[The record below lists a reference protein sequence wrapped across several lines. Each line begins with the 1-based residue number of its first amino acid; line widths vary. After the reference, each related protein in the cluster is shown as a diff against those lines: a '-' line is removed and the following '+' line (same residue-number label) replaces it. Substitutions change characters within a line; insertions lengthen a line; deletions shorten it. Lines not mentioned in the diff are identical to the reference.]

1 MSRWTGSW
9 EKFGVA
15 PKRMAA
21 VACLLGAAPAV
32 AVAFVAARF
41 LGQLSL
47 VLGAVVGIAAAYSV
61 AAMPK
66 RAMEKSAMVQA
77 REAPTLAASGAVY
90 LNGTGS
96 KAKTVM
102 MLRSEEPMLSSVIR
116 AMKRET
122 LLGFDPSATLKR
134 FEALVQSPSSLSVL
148 RAIVRA
154 QGESLEDRGEEMES
168 VLRSSASGEETKF
181 PVFMTIAFFLPIML
195 MLFAALEHHSDP
207 IALVS
212 LSFVEIVVLD
222 LALSISSTERR
233 KLSA

>member
-1 MSRWTGSW
+1 MRWTNSW

-15 PKRMAA
+15 PKKMAA
-21 VACLLGAAPAV
+21 LVSLLGAAPAV
-32 AVAFVAARF
+32 AVALVAAPF

-47 VLGAVVGIAAAYSV
+47 VLGAVVGMAAAYSV

-66 RAMEKSAMVQA
+66 RALEKSALVQA

-96 KAKTVM
+96 KAKTVL
-102 MLRSEEPMLSSVIR
+102 MLRSDEPMLSSVIR
-116 AMKRET
+116 DMKRET
-122 LLGFDPSATLKR
+122 LLGFDPTNTLKR
-134 FEALVQSPSSLSVL
+134 SEALVQSQSSLSVL
-148 RAIVRA
+148 RSIVRA
-154 QGESLEDRGEEMES
+154 QGERLEDQGEELES
-168 VLRSSASGEETKF
+168 IVRSSASGEETKF

-207 IALVS
+207 LAMVS
-212 LSFVEIVVLD
+212 LAFIEVVVLD